1 MKFQNNTTINE
12 LLLIISKKI
21 DNMNKEIFF
30 SINCID
36 LKTLITLQKEIIN
49 EYKNVGI
56 TFQIDVDKTNI
67 YIYLN

>member
-1 MKFQNNTTINE
+1 MLQNNTTINE

-21 DNMNKEIFF
+21 DEMNNEIFF
-30 SINCID
+30 SINCVD
-36 LKTLITLQKEIIN
+36 LKILITLQREIIR
-49 EYKNVGI
+49 EHKNVGI